1 MAYVSYDVT
10 LDVVLPVVNAQ
21 HGTEPELALM
31 ENGKKHSLT
40 SSASSSVAVLANTSP
55 SHISTTWTADNG
67 DHSRCDTNPKVP
79 TDHKQQASQHGNAH
93 SQTPRARSSVDV
105 LGCTV
110 DDGDR
115 SRCNT
120 PPVDPK
126 DPATRKI
133 TDLLTEQRAYSS
145 QKTGKVENDVQSDQ
159 GLVEWQTV
167 AVVADRVMLVVF
179 TLLVLIAYTVLF
191 GSVPT

>member
-10 LDVVLPVVNAQ
+10 LDGVLPVGNAQ

-55 SHISTTWTADNG
+55 SHISTAWTADNG

-79 TDHKQQASQHGNAH
+79 TDQKQASQHGNAH

-105 LGCTV
+105 LGCTL

-159 GLVEWQTV
+159 GLIEWQTV

-179 TLLVLIAYTVLF
+179 TLLVLIAYTALF